1 MNDKRL
7 ILILR
12 LGVGNPTSAE
22 TEVMKDLVGDL
33 DSDEAIAVG
42 TPLSGPSL
50 PIPIPGINNDGH
62 LLSVIQTEFSAAEVS
77 RKLSEADDFLPALCI
92 DITDHVENKDDGNI
106 SINAQLAA
114 STGIGGLF
122 QSVFGLEPEGEF
134 DEEEYE
140 RERSKRKK
148 KKKKPGIEDLIGKLD
163 ELEKLKDALQEASGS
178 DTPRYKRKSCKLNLD
193 QLLDLVAEKGI
204 DGLTEE
210 QRVRLDELSKSQ

>member
-22 TEVMKDLVGDL
+22 NKVMKDLVGDL
-33 DSDEAIAVG
+33 DPEEAIAVG

-50 PIPIPGINNDGH
+50 PIPIPGINKDGN
-62 LLSVIQTEFSAAEVS
+62 LLSVIQTSCSAAEVS
-77 RKLSEADDFLPALCI
+77 LRLSEADDFLPALCI
-92 DITDHVENKDDGNI
+92 DITDQIENPEDGNI
-106 SINAQLAA
+106 SINAQLAG
-114 STGIGGLF
+114 TGLGGLF
-122 QSVFGLEPEGEF
+122 QDVFGLEPEGEF
-134 DEEEYE
+134 DEEEYD
-140 RERSKRKK
+140 RELEKIKK
-148 KKKKPGIEDLIGKLD
+148 KAKKRPGIEDILGKID
-163 ELEKLKDALQEASGS
+163 EIEKLKDALQGASES